1 MILPETATADI
12 IAMAIRRFLFMAVR
26 ILRVTY
32 TFVDKYMNFYDNLQ
46 IFTYKSSQI
55 LRFSLFVFRLSLFSI
70 SRSRPFEI
78 SFAGPDFEMAFGD
91 AKIYSG
97 VSHQRESLPGLYEGQ
112 TVGIDLLA

>member
-1 MILPETATADI
+1 
-12 IAMAIRRFLFMAVR
+12 MAVR

-46 IFTYKSSQI
+46 IFANKSSQI
-55 LRFSLFVFRLSLFSI
+55 LRFSLFVFSLFSI

-78 SFAGPDFEMAFGD
+78 IFAGSGFEMAFGD
-91 AKIYSG
+91 AKIYFG
-97 VSHQRESLPGLYEGQ
+97 VFHQREFLPGICVGQ